1 MKYLTF
7 LDYSVLETTGRNIEK
22 KLDEKE
28 LEIAL
33 LRQRDL
39 RHEAEMKHVMEQI
52 SKLESLMGRVTKAQS
67 QLDPEYVHAVKN

>member
-7 LDYSVLETTGRNIEK
+7 LDYSVLETTGKNIEK

-33 LRQRDL
+33 LRERDL
-39 RHEAEMKHVMEQI
+39 RHESEMKHMMEQI
-52 SKLESLMGRVTKAQS
+52 GKLESLMGRVTKAQS
-67 QLDPEYVHAVKN
+67 QLNPEYVNAVN

>member
-1 MKYLTF
+1 M
-7 LDYSVLETTGRNIEK
+7 
-22 KLDEKE
+22 
-28 LEIAL
+28 EIPL

-39 RHEAEMKHVMEQI
+39 RHETEMEHVMEQI